1 MLLPPGYWP
10 PRPGTI
16 TQPHTTQAAPAGGG
30 FFMLPSV
37 PAEGERTTQKATLT
51 GGWLFG
57 LFVGVRKGMY
67 ARKRTSYASAVVSVV
82 VSSAA
87 ASSPAASSVVAS
99 SEAVSPSAAASVEA
113 ASSVA
118 VSSVVAS
125 SAVVSSAG
133 ASSSVASASSA
144 GASSSVVSS
153 VVSSTVEVE
162 VSLEEELLSS
172 SEPQAAMEATTVI
185 ASRAIN
191 TFFIKNNLQVMPPA
205 PEVGGQGGLFCGPA
219 MLRARYLLGTS
230 TAYSKKSTF
239 V

>member
-16 TQPHTTQAAPAGGG
+16 TQPHTTQAAPSRWGRLFYAPKRSRRRG
-30 FFMLPSV
+30 
-37 PAEGERTTQKATLT
+37 GERATQKATLT

-87 ASSPAASSVVAS
+87 ASLVAAS
-99 SEAVSPSAAASVEA
+99 EEA